1 MKKILIFANLCF
13 LGHFSYSQDI
23 PDSAI
28 VHASER
34 MSAGDSCCARLTEK
48 IIQVD
53 ALKEANSDLKVKL
66 SQAKTLDK
74 IRADF
79 ENGMLKK
86 QVETEKLVEKQRKKK
101 IRWRNFGIGAIV
113 KDLATIA
120 IIIINP
126 LRLVK

>member
-86 QVETEKLVEKQRKKK
+86 QVETEKQVEKQRKKK

-113 KDLATIA
+113 KDLAVVA
-120 IIIINP
+120 VIIINP
-126 LRLVK
+126 LKLVK

>member
-1 MKKILIFANLCF
+1 MKKLLIFANLCF

-48 IIQVD
+48 IIQVV
-53 ALKEANSDLKVKL
+53 ALKEKNEDLVKKL
-66 SQAKTLDK
+66 EQSKTLDK

-79 ENGMLKK
+79 ENQMVKK
-86 QVETEKLVEKQRKKK
+86 QLETEQLAETQRKKK
-101 IRWRNFGIGAIV
+101 VRWRNFGIGAII

-120 IIIINP
+120 VIIINP
-126 LRLVK
+126 LKLIK

>member
-1 MKKILIFANLCF
+1 MIFFANLCF

-34 MSAGDSCCARLTEK
+34 MSVGDSCCARLTEK
-48 IIQVD
+48 IIQVV
-53 ALKEANSDLKVKL
+53 ALKEKNEDLVKKL
-66 SQAKTLDK
+66 EQSKTLDK

-79 ENGMLKK
+79 ENQMVKK
-86 QVETEKLVEKQRKKK
+86 QLETEQLAETQRKKK
-101 IRWRNFGIGAIV
+101 VRWRNFGIGAII

-120 IIIINP
+120 VIIINP
-126 LRLVK
+126 LKL